1 MPPGESWVDAEGT
14 QPPYLRGGEGAPG
27 PVLGRT
33 LPGLRR
39 DKAGSWVALLGPSCP
54 LSPRPLHA
62 SGLFL
67 PGVLPVC
74 PSLPARQA
82 GGWST
87 LLCARGA
94 PLLPPGQNPPAFL
107 LSCVFLSSCGYSSC
121 LHLFTQNE
129 LDCFIQYIFW
139 SAHCMPDSEQ
149 LEVNRM
155 DSALAFVAGRG
166 QKGLG

>member
-94 PLLPPGQNPPAFL
+94 SAAASRAESTCLSALLCISFLMWLLL
-107 LSCVFLSSCGYSSC
+107 LSSFV
-121 LHLFTQNE
+121 H
-129 LDCFIQYIFW
+129 
-139 SAHCMPDSEQ
+139 SE
-149 LEVNRM
+149 
-155 DSALAFVAGRG
+155 
-166 QKGLG
+166 